1 MTANSDN
8 KNLAIVSIPIQSWSN
23 VYTLDSALKI
33 GTIFP
38 DLNKPFYA
46 AEPPQGSNLTENTIF
61 SSKTEINKEKK
72 SMLFQITYISFA
84 LDDLTL
90 YLDTHPDCQLGLK
103 LYKDCLQR
111 REALIKEFSANYYP
125 LNRDSI
131 EASAADKAPF
141 NWNIG
146 PMPWEGGLL

>member
-1 MTANSDN
+1 MTSNNDN
-8 KNLAIVSIPIQSWSN
+8 KNLSMISIPVQSWSE

-33 GTIFP
+33 GTIFK

-46 AEPPQGSNLTENTIF
+46 AEPPEGNMLTDSTIF
-61 SSKTEINKEKK
+61 SSKTEINKDKK
-72 SMLFQITYISFA
+72 SMLYQITCISFA

-90 YLDTHPDCQLGLK
+90 YLDTHPDCQQGLK
-103 LYKDCLQR
+103 LYKDCYQR
-111 REALIKEFSANYYP
+111 REALIKEFSSNYYP

-131 EASAADKAPF
+131 EGSEADKAPF
-141 NWNIG
+141 SWNLG